1 MGSENYKLAFVD
13 ENNHLRNVKVE
24 ILMLSTECCKSSS
37 TSKCIGVCKSTQIFD
52 DTKVNEEESFI
63 K

>member
-1 MGSENYKLAFVD
+1 MVTENYKLAFVD
-13 ENNHLRNVKVE
+13 ENNYLRNIK
-24 ILMLSTECCKSSS
+24 IKMLPTECCKSSS